1 MAANKVHW
9 WDAPKGYKAILQIN
23 KTYPCYGCLFY
34 EADYN
39 LCLESKCASSR
50 RKDKQDVIF
59 VKRDNNNK
67 K

>member
-9 WDAPKGYKAILQIN
+9 WDAPKGYKAILIQD
-23 KTYPCYGCLFY
+23 KVEPCTGCVFY
-34 EADYN
+34 TEDVPIP
-39 LCLESKCASSR
+39 LCFDCSCTNGA

-59 VKRDNNNK
+59 VKRDNK